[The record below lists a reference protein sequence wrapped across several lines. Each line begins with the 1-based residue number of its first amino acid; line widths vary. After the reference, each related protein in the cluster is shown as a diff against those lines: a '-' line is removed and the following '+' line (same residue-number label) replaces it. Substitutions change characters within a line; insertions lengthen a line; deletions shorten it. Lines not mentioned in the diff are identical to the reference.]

1 MVLRKT
7 PLSSSMGAGNTPTRG
22 SASSGDASLFDR
34 HWHRV
39 SVLIHTTCTSIY
51 NTMRVIIIIIIITNV
66 FYSQNVYIHFVN
78 LT

>member
-7 PLSSSMGAGNTPTRG
+7 PLASSMGAGNTPTRG
-22 SASSGDASLFDR
+22 SASSGDASLLDR
-34 HWHRV
+34 RWDRV

-51 NTMRVIIIIIIITNV
+51 NTMRVIIIIIITNDL
-66 FYSQNVYIHFVN
+66 YSQNVYTFVN